1 MELVTGVNIHFI
13 KSGKFKTNQIKVR
26 FSAPLSEKTMA
37 GRVLASR
44 MIETAN
50 QLYPTSQQFRE
61 QLTYMELIFQHLFQN
76 GDKCIILTFIC
87 PMFEM
92 PF

>member
-50 QLYPTSQQFRE
+50 QLYPT
-61 QLTYMELIFQHLFQN
+61 YMELIFQHLFQN